1 MTGPESSICPG
12 CGASSWGN
20 FCGRCG
26 RPLGPAT
33 GAQQSPSLPPPS
45 TDSHGTARVVG
56 IGVVCVLAAVTI
68 GLGYRVLSRD
78 DPGPGSSASAGG
90 APGSSTAS
98 GTPTRPSAASPAT
111 TSSPDE
117 TSVPT
122 APTETAT
129 VTVSAT
135 SSPAGSDDEQ
145 AQQAAYQTLRDER
158 TRSLNTVF
166 LDGRWVLQLSSK
178 YNGLNDK
185 LQYAENGSHTFYY
198 RDILAEHTR
207 IKALLAQQGWPSLTL
222 LATDFGSNQSA
233 SNTNMW
239 VLLGD
244 PGGISSQADA
254 QTYCQALYPERT
266 GEYLK
271 NVCLPRRLY
280 PPSS

>member
-1 MTGPESSICPG
+1 MTGSESSICPG

-33 GAQQSPSLPPPS
+33 PVHHQPPLPPPPPG
-45 TDSHGTARVVG
+45 DSHAAARIVG
-56 IGVVCVLAAVTI
+56 IGVVCLLAAVTA

-78 DPGPGSSASAGG
+78 DPDPGPSASAGQ
-90 APGSSTAS
+90 APGSSTDS
-98 GTPTRPSAASPAT
+98 GTPTQPSRTSPAAT
-111 TSSPDE
+111 TSGPAE
-117 TSVPT
+117 TS
-122 APTETAT
+122 APTQTAT
-129 VTVSAT
+129 VTVSPTA
-135 SSPAGSDDEQ
+135 SPAGPGEEQ
-145 AQQAAYQTLRDER
+145 AQQAAYQTLRDDR
-158 TRSLNTVF
+158 TQSLNTVF

-178 YNGLNDK
+178 YNGLDDK

-207 IKALLAQQGWPSLTL
+207 IKGLLAQQGWPSLTL

-244 PGGISSQADA
+244 PGGIASQADA